1 MLYSRLL
8 LVTYFIHSSV
18 YIGLPRLG
26 LVVKNTP
33 ANSGEM
39 CVLSLG
45 WKDPLEGGMATTPV
59 LLPEESSW
67 TEKPRGPQSMGS
79 QRVGHD

>member
-45 WKDPLEGGMATTPV
+45 WKDPLEGGIATHTSV
-59 LLPEESSW
+59 LAWRILGSEDP
-67 TEKPRGPQSMGS
+67 GGLQSTDC
-79 QRVGHD
+79 RV

>member
-18 YIGLPRLG
+18 YIGLPSLG

-33 ANSGEM
+33 ANLGETH
-39 CVLSLG
+39 VLSLG
-45 WKDPLEGGMATTPV
+45 WKDPLEGGIATHTSV
-59 LLPEESSW
+59 LAWRIPGIED
-67 TEKPRGPQSMGS
+67 PGGPQSTELQS
-79 QRVGHD
+79 LT

>member
-1 MLYSRLL
+1 MLYSRFL

-18 YIGLPRLG
+18 YLGLPRLG

-33 ANSGEM
+33 VNAGET

-45 WKDPLEGGMATTPV
+45 QEAPLVGVLAAHTSVLAWRIPGTEDTGG
-59 LLPEESSW
+59 L
-67 TEKPRGPQSMGS
+67 QS
-79 QRVGHD
+79 RVAKSLT